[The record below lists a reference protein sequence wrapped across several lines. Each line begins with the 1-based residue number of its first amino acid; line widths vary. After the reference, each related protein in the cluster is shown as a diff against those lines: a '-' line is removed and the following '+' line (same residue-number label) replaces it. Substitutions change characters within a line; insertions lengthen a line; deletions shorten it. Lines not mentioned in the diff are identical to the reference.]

1 MTTDPTALAPGAAP
15 TQASRRRLHRPRT
28 PLGRIVAQTFM
39 IVMVVLWITPILFAL
54 YVALRPIGSTA
65 KYGYV
70 SLPHGGLTL
79 TNFADAWS
87 QGQIWHYFVNS
98 LCITLPAVLVTL
110 FLASAAAFV
119 LSRLRFP
126 GRVALLIVFTA
137 GNLLPQQAII
147 TPLYRIYL
155 SISIPTFLSGS
166 GLLYNSR
173 FGLVV
178 INVAFQLGFC
188 VFVLSNYMTTIPQ
201 EMYEAAVVD
210 GASLW
215 ARFWRLTLP
224 MCRPPLA
231 ALATLETIWIYNDF
245 FWATVLM
252 STGSD
257 RPITSALNNLQGQF
271 VTNQNILAAAALIV
285 AIPTL
290 TVYVLL
296 QKQFIA
302 GLTLGSTKG

>member
-1 MTTDPTALAPGAAP
+1 VTAAQTVPVHDGPVLVG
-15 TQASRRRLHRPRT
+15 TASLNRRTRT
-28 PLGRIVAQTFM
+28 PAGRVAAQVFM
-39 IVMVVLWITPILFAL
+39 IAMVALWTVPILFAL
-54 YVALRPIGSTA
+54 YVALRPISSTS

-70 SLPHGGLTL
+70 SMPHGGLTFD
-79 TNFADAWS
+79 NFSSAWS

-98 LCITLPAVLVTL
+98 ATITVPAVVLTL
-110 FLASAAAFV
+110 LLSSMVAFV
-119 LSRLRFP
+119 LSRFRFR
-126 GRVALLIVFTA
+126 GRVALLILFTA

-155 SISIPTFLSGS
+155 SIPVPSLLSGS

-188 VFVLSNYMTTIPQ
+188 VFVLSNYMTSIPG
-201 EMYEAAVVD
+201 EIYEAAVVD

-215 ARFWRLTLP
+215 SRYWRLTLP
-224 MCRPPLA
+224 MCRPAMA
-231 ALATLETIWIYNDF
+231 ALATLLTTWIYNDF
-245 FWATVLM
+245 FWATILM

-271 VTNQNILAAAALIV
+271 VTDQNVLAAAALIV

-290 TVYVLL
+290 VVYIVL
-296 QKQFIA
+296 QKQFIS